1 MILYHGTRSSR
12 LSSIFRAGLLKPYL
26 TSDLEIAEYYAEE
39 RDHTRRIDYGDHAV
53 ILAVEVDESD
63 TALKPDYPSFDEP
76 LSFFL
81 YELAEDEKDW
91 FNRLD
96 SGDIPSPENQDDWQT
111 SLEVVRS
118 VHYKGVILPGKIKVL
133 E

>member
-12 LSSIFRAGLLKPYL
+12 LPEIFRDGLLKPYL

-39 RDHTRRIDYGDHAV
+39 VDHLRKSTEQDVPV
-53 ILAVEVDESD
+53 ILEVEVDESD
-63 TALKPDYPSFDEP
+63 TAIRPDYPSFDEP

-81 YELAEDEKDW
+81 YELVEDEEDW
-91 FNRLD
+91 HD
-96 SGDIPSPENQDDWQT
+96 KIESGDIPYPENQDDWQT
-111 SLEVVRS
+111 SLDVVRS
-118 VHYKGVILPGKIKVL
+118 VHYEGIVSPLRIKVF